1 VAFSISAV
9 VFFGLLLT
17 LLIRF
22 KALGPGSAVVGVL
35 FGYYLASSEAAPTI
49 DGLMT
54 ALSNTIS
61 KF

>member
-1 VAFSISAV
+1 MTFSISAV

-17 LLIRF
+17 LLVRF
-22 KALGPGSAVVGVL
+22 KGLGLGSAVVGVL
-35 FGYYLASSEAAPTI
+35 FGYYLAGSEAAPAI

-61 KF
+61 TF